1 MQIPRFARDD
11 REGGRAGRDDN
22 KKDYNAGMNEARP
35 KNPNERPA
43 EAVQDDFLN
52 RLRREQTPVTVLLVD
67 GTRLAGRI
75 KSFDRF
81 SILLESQG
89 QEQLLCKHAIASV
102 APGKPPAT

>member
-1 MQIPRFARDD
+1 
-11 REGGRAGRDDN
+11 
-22 KKDYNAGMNEARP
+22 MNEARP

-52 RLRREQTPVTVLLVD
+52 RLRREQMPVTVLLVD
-67 GTRLAGRI
+67 GSRLAGRV

-89 QEQLLCKHAIASV
+89 QEQLLFKHAIATLS
-102 APGKPPAT
+102 PMQGPERK

>member
-1 MQIPRFARDD
+1 
-11 REGGRAGRDDN
+11 
-22 KKDYNAGMNEARP
+22 MNEGRP

-52 RLRREQTPVTVLLVD
+52 RLRREQKPVTVLLTD
-67 GTRLAGRI
+67 GTQLAGRI

-89 QEQLLCKHAIASV
+89 QEQLLFKHAIASI
-102 APGKPPAT
+102 APSPAKAT

>member
-1 MQIPRFARDD
+1 
-11 REGGRAGRDDN
+11 
-22 KKDYNAGMNEARP
+22 MNEARP

-52 RLRREQTPVTVLLVD
+52 RLRREQTPVTVLLTD
-67 GTRLAGRI
+67 GSRLAGRV

-89 QEQLLCKHAIASV
+89 QEQLLFKHAIATL
-102 APGKPPAT
+102 APMQGPERK